1 MEFPPVTEEQA
12 ILLIAAFAVLLA
24 WLLLRP
30 ALEVGGTWG

>member
-24 WLLLRP
+24 WLLFGRR
-30 ALEVGGTWG
+30 WK